1 LIQKLISFG
10 QKVIKF
16 IQSARFRKLFM
27 FWDWALFFL
36 LLNLLWSNQR
46 IFPTSPLA
54 MDRVFDLFFLFIGIR
69 PIYLIVGYIVIGI
82 SITQNISSKIMGFA
96 IASMLVWLAYLRM
109 IKLINLKYG
118 VVLAC
123 LLQIMVIGLYL
134 LIKKIEAKNQSEQ
147 I

>member
-1 LIQKLISFG
+1 
-10 QKVIKF
+10 
-16 IQSARFRKLFM
+16 
-27 FWDWALFFL
+27 
-36 LLNLLWSNQR
+36 
-46 IFPTSPLA
+46 